1 MHDRVDVWLINTDC
15 STDDSRAL
23 EPWLDDDERRRA
35 DDLRLAPHRQRFVVA
50 HAALRLITAAAVGV
64 DPVDVRFARGPNG
77 KPWLAGAGPEVNLSH
92 TDGLAAVAVAA
103 PTRPV
108 GVDVE
113 RAPAESVAIRLSRRY
128 FTPAEAEY
136 VVAGSPAD
144 CGPRFA
150 RLWTRKEACVKA
162 AGGRL
167 FHGLHV
173 PVGGERAEGLVVDH
187 GGPYLVLDVPTER
200 DVFASVALRGP
211 ERAKVVTRWW
221 APSTVVGDAW

>member
-35 DDLRLAPHRQRFVVA
+35 DGLRLAPHRQRFVVA
-50 HAALRLITAAAVGV
+50 HAALRLITAAALDA
-64 DPVDVRFARGPNG
+64 DPAGVRFVRGPNG
-77 KPWLAGAGPEVNLSH
+77 KPLLAAAGPEVNLSH
-92 TDGLAAVAVAA
+92 SGGLAAVAVAA
-103 PTRPV
+103 PARPV

-113 RAPAESVAIRLSRRY
+113 RVPAESVAIRLSRRY

-136 VVAGSPAD
+136 VEAGGPAG

-167 FHGLHV
+167 FHGLRL
-173 PVGGERAEGLVVDH
+173 PVGGECAEGLVVDH
-187 GGPYLVLDVPTER
+187 GGPYLVLDVPTEP

-211 ERAKVVTRWW
+211 DRAEVVTRWW
-221 APSTVVGDAW
+221 APSTVVGGAR